1 MAYIN
6 FSDRKNVKIFEGIT
20 ARMYHSGQ
28 ITFAYVTL
36 QQGAIAPEHSHVHEQ
51 WTHVI
56 EGEMRF
62 NIAGVEKV
70 LTPGM
75 AALVPSNAIHSATA
89 ITLCKVIDC
98 FLPVR
103 EDLVKLEEAA

>member
-1 MAYIN
+1 MAYVN

-20 ARMYHSGQ
+20 ARMYHSEQ

-36 QQGAIAPEHSHVHEQ
+36 QQGAIVSEHSHVHEQ
-51 WTHVI
+51 WAHVI
-56 EGEMRF
+56 EGEMKF
-62 NIAGVEKV
+62 NVSGEEKI
-70 LTPGM
+70 LTAGM
-75 AALVPSNAIHSATA
+75 AAFIPSNAIHSATA

-103 EDLVKLEEAA
+103 EDFVKMEEET